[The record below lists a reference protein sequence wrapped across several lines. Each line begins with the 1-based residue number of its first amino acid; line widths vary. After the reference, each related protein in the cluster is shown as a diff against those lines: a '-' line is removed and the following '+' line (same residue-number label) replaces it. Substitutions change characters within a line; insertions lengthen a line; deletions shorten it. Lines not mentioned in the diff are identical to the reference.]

1 MPELITT
8 QGVSL
13 SEELWYN
20 ALPIGQ
26 FHDPRY
32 GKVSITPDLVT
43 KLAANMGKALA
54 YPPPVKLGHGD
65 GAPSPGVVKEAVAK
79 ADGLHLRMEVDDK
92 AAEEIRSGRYRYMS
106 AEYHPD
112 YMGKTTGKN
121 VGPCLL
127 GVALVNQPAHP
138 GVRPIFL
145 SDSGEWEQSD
155 APQEEPEEGGN
166 NMDPEKVKELEAK
179 VAELEAEKKELE
191 KKAEEAKT
199 LADGAVEEATKLK
212 RERHEAEIKAFCDEW
227 TAKGVPPVV
236 VDKIKPVLLADG
248 GGVIKLSDD
257 KETDLKAVFN
267 DILEGMPKV
276 ALRTFGDPTGTREP
290 DSAKRANSIAASA
303 NGEKEE

>member
-20 ALPIGQ
+20 ALPIGK
-26 FHDPRY
+26 FYDHRY
-32 GKVSITPDLVT
+32 GEINITPELVT
-43 KLAANMGKALA
+43 GLAANMGKAPS
-54 YPPPVKLGHGD
+54 YPPPVKIGHGD

-79 ADGLHLRMEVDDK
+79 ADGLYLRMEVDDK
-92 AAEEIRSGRYRYMS
+92 AAKEIKDGRYRYMS
-106 AEYHPD
+106 AEYSPD
-112 YMGKTTGKN
+112 YLDKITGKKI
-121 VGPCLL
+121 GAALL

-138 GVRPIFL
+138 GVKPLFL
-145 SDSGEWEQSD
+145 SDSGSWTQD
-155 APQEEPEEGGN
+155 KEPEKGGKD
-166 NMDPEKVKELEAK
+166 MDPEKLKELEAK
-179 VAELEAEKKELE
+179 IAALESEKKELAD
-191 KKAEEAKT
+191 KAEEAKK